1 MKLIFIY
8 GPPAVGKTTV
18 GGKLAK
24 LTGYK
29 FFFNHLTVPAVKALF
44 PGHKD
49 RSRDEEYWQLL
60 KRLRF
65 DTIETAADAG
75 IDTIF
80 TVAYQGTVDDGFV
93 DEVVDIVTSR
103 GGDVHFVQLIASED
117 VLMERVGNKSRKDL
131 HMGKMTTPIH
141 LKEALH
147 PGMYEPVK
155 YKDILTIDT
164 SKVSA
169 TDAAQQISQHFHLTV
184 KGSHPAEKL
193 TSMRVMKLLMI
204 LTDIGF
210 IAYWLITLLHLIPAD
225 LLFRDYTNP
234 VLVHW
239 NWSFLPLD
247 LAISATGLTSL
258 RLYKKRYD
266 VWRPLALISLTL
278 TFVSGLQAVAFWA
291 FAGDFNMSW
300 WLPNLFLLIYPL
312 FFIPRLVRER

>member
-8 GPPAVGKTTV
+8 GPPAVGKTTI
-18 GGKLAK
+18 GSKLAK

-80 TVAYQGTVDDGFV
+80 TVAYQGAIDDGFV

-103 GGDVHFVQLIASED
+103 GGEVHFVQLIAPKD
-117 VLMERVGNKSRKDL
+117 VLVERVSNKSRKDFHL
-131 HMGKMTTPIH
+131 GKMTTPAH
-141 LKEALH
+141 LNEALH

-155 YKDILTIDT
+155 YKGILTIDT

-169 TDAAQQISQHFHLTV
+169 VDAAAQISDHFRLTA
-184 KGSHPAEKL
+184 KSNSAAEKL
-193 TSMRVMKLLMI
+193 TSMRVMKALMI

-210 IAYWLITLLHLIPAD
+210 IAYWLVTLLHLIPAE
-225 LLFRDYTNP
+225 LLFRDYTNLI
-234 VLVHW
+234 LVHW

-247 LAISATGLTSL
+247 LAISATGLTSVW
-258 RLYKKRYD
+258 LYKKRYD
-266 VWRPLALISLTL
+266 IWRPLALISLTL
-278 TFVSGLQAVAFWA
+278 TFVSGLQAIAFWV

-312 FFIPRLVRER
+312 CFISRLVRER